1 MSGVRVPHHPP
12 LPPFLCRS
20 FALKLRG
27 EGYTMTQTPADAP
40 LGALLTVAPPVLSP
54 AEAARHLSRHWGMI
68 GALEALTSERDL
80 NFRLTTDRGRFVV
93 KIANSAEPVEQTRFQ
108 NRALRHIAERDPALP
123 VPRVVA
129 TRAGADDVAL
139 PSGHLMRV
147 ISWLDGT
154 PLHAAPRSPAQARAL
169 AVGLAHLGLAL
180 QGFNDPAA
188 SHVLQWD
195 IRHAAHLRRLIPHV
209 TDEGLRAL
217 CAAVLDRFDAI
228 AAQFPDWRWQVVHND
243 LNPHNV
249 LVGDDPDTLAGII
262 DFGDM
267 VRTPLICDL
276 AVACSYQVA
285 SQAGGDPLARFVTF
299 AAAYHGVLPLTEPE
313 RAALFDLTAAR
324 MVTTVAI
331 ASWRAARHPENAPY
345 ILRNFPSAQAG
356 LTAFAMLDRATVA
369 QALHDALP
377 MEAS

>member
-1 MSGVRVPHHPP
+1 
-12 LPPFLCRS
+12 
-20 FALKLRG
+20 
-27 EGYTMTQTPADAP
+27 MTQNPADAP
-40 LGALLTVAPPVLSP
+40 LGALLTVAPPVLSVDTV
-54 AEAARHLSRHWGMI
+54 AGHLSHHWGLS
-68 GALEALTSERDL
+68 GALDPLTSERDL
-80 NFRLTTDRGRFVV
+80 NFRLTSAQGRFVV

-108 NRALRHIAERDPALP
+108 NRALRHVAQADPALP
-123 VPRVVA
+123 VPRVRA
-129 TRAGADDVAL
+129 TRAGADDVLL

-147 ISWLDGT
+147 ISWLEGT
-154 PLHAAPRSPAQARAL
+154 PLHMAPRSAAQAQAL
-169 AVGLAHLGLAL
+169 AKGLAKLGLAL
-180 QGFNDPAA
+180 QGFDDPAA
-188 SHVLQWD
+188 DHVLQWD
-195 IRHAAHLRRLIPHV
+195 IRQAAHLRGLMPHV
-209 TDEGLRAL
+209 TDDGLRAL
-217 CAAVLDRFDAI
+217 CIHVLNRFDAL
-228 AAQFPDWRWQVVHND
+228 APQFPAWRWQVVHND

-285 SQAGGDPLARFVTF
+285 SQVGGDPLQRFVTF
-299 AAAYHGVLPLTEPE
+299 AAAYHAVLPLTEAE

-356 LTAFAMLDRATVA
+356 LTAFATLDRDQVQA
-369 QALHDALP
+369 ALHAALP

>member
-1 MSGVRVPHHPP
+1 
-12 LPPFLCRS
+12 
-20 FALKLRG
+20 
-27 EGYTMTQTPADAP
+27 MTADTTDAP
-40 LGALLTVAPPVLSP
+40 LGALLSIAPPVLSR
-54 AEAARHLSRHWGMI
+54 AEVAGHLARHWGVS

-80 NFRLTTDRGRFVV
+80 NFRLTAPEGRFVV

-108 NRALRHIAERDPALP
+108 NRALRHIAGRDPALP

-129 TRAGADDVAL
+129 TLGGADDVAL

-169 AVGLAHLGLAL
+169 AVGLAQLGLAL
-180 QGFNDPAA
+180 QGFDDPAA

-195 IRHAAHLRRLIPHV
+195 IRHAAHLRRLLPHV

-217 CAAVLDRFDAI
+217 CAGVLDRFDAI
-228 AAQFPDWRWQVVHND
+228 APQFPDWRWQVVHND

-249 LVGDDPDTLAGII
+249 LVGQDPDTLAGII

-267 VRTPLICDL
+267 VRTPLVCDL

-285 SQAGGDPLARFVTF
+285 SQVGGDPLARFVTF

-356 LTAFAMLDRATVA
+356 LTAFATLDRATVA
-369 QALHDALP
+369 QALEDALP

>member
-1 MSGVRVPHHPP
+1 
-12 LPPFLCRS
+12 
-20 FALKLRG
+20 
-27 EGYTMTQTPADAP
+27 MTPDLTAEPVDAP
-40 LGALLTVAPPVLSP
+40 LGALLTVAPPVLP
-54 AEAARHLSRHWGMI
+54 VTEVAAHLARHWGLA
-68 GALEALTSERDL
+68 GALDPLTSERDL
-80 NFRLTTDRGRFVV
+80 NFRLTAPEGRFVV

-108 NRALRHIAERDPALP
+108 NRALRHVAARDAALP
-123 VPRVVA
+123 VPRVIA
-129 TRAGADDVAL
+129 TLDGADDVVL

-147 ISWLDGT
+147 ITWLDGT
-154 PLHAAPRSPAQARAL
+154 PLHAAPRSAGQARAL
-169 AVGLAHLGLAL
+169 AAGLAHLGRAL
-180 QGFNDPAA
+180 RDFHDPAA
-188 SHVLQWD
+188 DHALQWD
-195 IRHAAHLRRLIPHV
+195 IKHAARLRPLLRHV
-209 TDEGLRAL
+209 TDDGLRGL

-228 AAQFPDWRWQVVHND
+228 APALPQWRWQVVHND

-249 LVGDDPDTLAGII
+249 LVGDDPETLAGII

-285 SQAGGDPLARFVTF
+285 TRGPGESALAPFVTF
-299 AAAYHGVLPLTEPE
+299 AAAYHAVTPLTGAE

-356 LTAFAMLDRATVA
+356 LTAFATLDRAAV
-369 QALHDALP
+369 QAALETALP
-377 MEAS
+377 VEAE

>member
-1 MSGVRVPHHPP
+1 
-12 LPPFLCRS
+12 
-20 FALKLRG
+20 
-27 EGYTMTQTPADAP
+27 MTPNPADAP
-40 LGALLTVAPPVLSP
+40 LGALLTVAPPVLS
-54 AEAARHLSRHWGMI
+54 EQEVAAHLTRHWDMSGT
-68 GALEALTSERDL
+68 LEALTSERDL
-80 NFRLTTDRGRFVV
+80 NFRLTTDQGRFVV

-108 NRALRHIAERDPALP
+108 NRALRHIAARDPALP
-123 VPRVVA
+123 VPHVVA
-129 TRAGADDVAL
+129 TRDGADDVVL

-169 AVGLAHLGLAL
+169 AVGLARLGLAL
-180 QGFNDPAA
+180 QGFDDPAA
-188 SHVLQWD
+188 AHVLQWD
-195 IRHAAHLRRLIPHV
+195 IRHAAHLRRLLPHV
-209 TDEGLRAL
+209 TDEGLRTL
-217 CAAVLDRFDAI
+217 CAGVLDRFDAI
-228 AAQFPDWRWQVVHND
+228 SPQFPDWRWQVVHND

-249 LVGDDPDTLAGII
+249 LVGDDSDTLAGII

-267 VRTPLICDL
+267 VRTPLVCDL

-285 SQAGGDPLARFVTF
+285 SQPGDDPLARFVTF
-299 AAAYHGVLPLTEPE
+299 AAAYHAVLPLTKAE

-356 LTAFAMLDRATVA
+356 LTAFATLDRATVA

-377 MEAS
+377 MEAP